1 MIENAMVINQLWEQ
15 QEATGV
21 DHFGNEVYPGDVI
34 LVLDD
39 EFFFKEELSEETVAV
54 LELAGAYETTAK

>member
-1 MIENAMVINQLWEQ
+1 MVENPMVLGQLGER

-54 LELAGAYETTAK
+54 LELAGAYETTAQ